1 MTFIYR
7 ISGNNHSI
15 FRTEACHFK
24 ILNVSW
30 YSVKTLS
37 IYVIS
42 ENVRLSLKQN
52 GQVVYKK
59 HIFCK
64 KKRKKEKI
72 LSSAFTPYMPRYNW
86 NTAKV
91 SVKHQS
97 INQCTL

>member
-15 FRTEACHFK
+15 FITEACHFK

-64 KKRKKEKI
+64 RKKKI

-91 SVKHQS
+91 NLSTNQS
-97 INQCTL
+97 INAPYR